1 MISLNPMTSLNS
13 DCDSPSTHPKA
24 ADVVLPTNCQVDEN
38 HLTIKQN
45 KRTGRNASHP
55 PMNAKANF
63 ASSRLSPWLASL
75 VYPMG
80 RYGLLPFYFR
90 RIEVSGREHLP
101 AKGPVILAPTHRSR
115 WDAFMVPYAAG
126 QDITGRTLRF
136 MVTADEVR
144 GLQGWFIRRLGGFS
158 INTNHPAI
166 ASLRYSV
173 ELLQNGEVLVIF
185 PEGGDL
191 RGNRSC
197 KLNRLQPGL
206 ARLALQSEASQ
217 AGLGIQIVPIN
228 ISYSCPSVPWRSTVR
243 VCIGAPLKVADY
255 SSQSS
260 KLAAKQLTTDL
271 ERTLQDLN
279 ACGIEEKG

>member
-1 MISLNPMTSLNS
+1 MTPTHSS
-13 DCDSPSTHPKA
+13 DCDSPSTCLKA
-24 ADVVLPTNCQVDEN
+24 ADVILPTNCQVDEN
-38 HLTIKQN
+38 CLMIQQN
-45 KRTGRNASHP
+45 KGSSRNASHL

-63 ASSRLSPWLASL
+63 TSSCLSPWLAFL
-75 VYPMG
+75 VYPLG
-80 RYGLLPFYFR
+80 RYGLIPFYFQ

-101 AKGPVILAPTHRSR
+101 TKGPVILAPTHRSR

-136 MVTADEVR
+136 MVTVDELR
-144 GLQGWFIRRLGGFS
+144 GIQGWFIRRLGGFP

-173 ELLQNGEVLVIF
+173 KLLQNGEVLVIF

-217 AGLGIQIVPIN
+217 DGLGIQIVPIN
-228 ISYSCPSVPWRSTVR
+228 ISYGCPSVPWRSTVR

-260 KLAAKQLTTDL
+260 KLAAKQLTADL

-279 ACGIEEKG
+279 TCGVAERG